1 MAAPGRV
8 LRMSEVCQHTG
19 ESGLAIWTVIHNRV
33 YDVTAFLQEHP
44 GGEAVLVENSG
55 LDSTEQFEDA
65 GHSSDAREM
74 LAEFLVGEL
83 DPADREGGDTQEG
96 WGVGRGQMLVMG
108 AVAVLSAGLVLRYLI
123 RK

>member
-1 MAAPGRV
+1 
-8 LRMSEVCQHTG
+8 MSEVCQHTE

-96 WGVGRGQMLVMG
+96 WGAGVGRGQMLVMG

>member
-1 MAAPGRV
+1 MYEV
-8 LRMSEVCQHTG
+8 SQHSED
-19 ESGLAIWTVIHNRV
+19 SGLALWTVIHDRV

-44 GGEAVLVENSG
+44 GGEAVLTENSG

-83 DPADREGGDTQEG
+83 HPEDREGGHTQEG
-96 WGVGRGQMLVMG
+96 WGGGRGQRLVIG
-108 AVAVLSAGLVLRYLI
+108 ALAVLAAGLVVRYLI